1 MKYNLKSKLST
12 LILLVALT
20 GMKFTYL
27 ADTQGGQH
35 AVDHDHGD
43 PLELH
48 TVMRL
53 LMQNLHTI
61 NEGIFNQDFDIIEA
75 GAASIYD
82 HPSLAD
88 ESMNLLEETLGGR
101 MAQFEELDHFVHI
114 RADSIREA
122 AANQNMSK
130 VLEQYQIT
138 TQACINCHAAFQDE
152 IRRAR
157 LQD

>member
-12 LILLVALT
+12 LILLVVLT

-27 ADTQGGQH
+27 TNTQNGQH
-35 AVDHDHGD
+35 TIDHDHDD

-48 TVMRL
+48 TIMRL

-75 GAASIYD
+75 RAASIYD

-88 ESMNLLEETLGGR
+88 ESMNLLEETLKNQ

-114 RADSIREA
+114 RA
-122 AANQNMSK
+122 
-130 VLEQYQIT
+130 
-138 TQACINCHAAFQDE
+138 
-152 IRRAR
+152 
-157 LQD
+157 

>member
-101 MAQFEELDHFVHI
+101 MAQFEELDHFVHL

-122 AANQNMSK
+122 AANQHMSK
-130 VLEQYQIT
+130 LHEQYPVGS
-138 TQACINCHAAFQDE
+138 QACVSSHAPLPDE
-152 IRRAR
+152 IRRASR
-157 LQD
+157 QD

>member
-82 HPSLAD
+82 HTSIAD
-88 ESMNLLEETLGGR
+88 ESQIGR
-101 MAQFEELDHFVHI
+101 ASCRHEG
-114 RADSIREA
+114 
-122 AANQNMSK
+122 
-130 VLEQYQIT
+130 
-138 TQACINCHAAFQDE
+138 
-152 IRRAR
+152 
-157 LQD
+157 

>member
-1 MKYNLKSKLST
+1 MKNMLNITVST
-12 LILLVALT
+12 LILLVALI
-20 GMKFTYL
+20 GMKFTYS
-27 ADTQGGQH
+27 ADTNDNQH
-35 AVDHDHGD
+35 AVAQSD

-53 LMQNLHTI
+53 LCRICILSMKEYTI
-61 NEGIFNQDFDIIEA
+61 KILILSRQEPR
-75 GAASIYD
+75 D
-82 HPSLAD
+82 HPTLAD
-88 ESMNLLEETLGGR
+88 ESMNLLRETLEGR
-101 MAQFEELDHFVHI
+101 MALFEELDHYVHI
-114 RADSIREA
+114 RADTIREA